1 MLLAHAQEGLILHR
15 DVDTHIYKPA
25 IFLALSPAKD
35 FMAAST
41 AADSISNAVVASA
54 FASLF
59 VKEQGEVPLC
69 SIWSYNLG

>member
-1 MLLAHAQEGLILHR
+1 MPAHAQEGLILHW
-15 DVDTHIYKPA
+15 DMDTHIDKTA

-35 FMAAST
+35 FLAAPT

-54 FASLF
+54 LASLF
-59 VKEQGEVPLC
+59 LKEQGEVPLY